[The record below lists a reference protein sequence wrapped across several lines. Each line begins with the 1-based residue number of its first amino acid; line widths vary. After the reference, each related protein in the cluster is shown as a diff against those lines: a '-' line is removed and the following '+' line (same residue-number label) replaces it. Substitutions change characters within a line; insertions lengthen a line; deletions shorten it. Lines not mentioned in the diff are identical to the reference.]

1 MASIVALASDATALN
16 LALSGVRVEE
26 FSDAHEAERRCGK
39 LLDDDLD
46 VLIIEERFREGFS
59 ERMQE
64 RLRRHAG
71 APLVVQCPAFE
82 QEDSEA
88 DAYLASI
95 IRPAVGFEIRLD

>member
-26 FSDAHEAERRCGK
+26 FSEILEAEKRCGK
-39 LLDDDLD
+39 LLDDRLD
-46 VLIIEERFREGFS
+46 VLIIEERFRDGFS

-64 RLRRHAG
+64 RLRRHTG
-71 APLVVQCPAFE
+71 APIIVQCPEFE
-82 QEDSEA
+82 REDSEV